1 MRTKLNDEDGQALL
15 LALAFVVFFGL
26 VIAAMLGFATTNL
39 LATQRLGEDRAARYA
54 ADSAMDGAI
63 QYARTPG
70 GTPSGLSAGAYGA
83 VPCITFS
90 YTDPAGVAATVT
102 CKSLANPTDL
112 DRKVQF
118 TASVG
123 TVPKIQATVL
133 FHDSTSGSGPPAVDV
148 LSWTVCQINGAC
160 S

>member
-1 MRTKLNDEDGQALL
+1 MTTKLNDEDGQALI
-15 LALAFVVFFGL
+15 LALAFLVFFGL
-26 VIAAMLGFATTNL
+26 VIAAMLSFATTNL

-148 LSWTVCQINGAC
+148 QSWTVCQINGAC

>member
-1 MRTKLNDEDGQALL
+1 MRTKLNDEDGQALI
-15 LALAFVVFFGL
+15 LALAFLVFFGL
-26 VIAAMLGFATTNL
+26 VITAMLSFATTNL

-63 QYARTPG
+63 QYARTP
-70 GTPSGLSAGAYGA
+70 PAGLSAGAYGA

-148 LSWTVCQINGAC
+148 SSWTVCQINGPC

>member
-1 MRTKLNDEDGQALL
+1 MTTKLNDEDGQALI
-15 LALAFVVFFGL
+15 LALAFLVFFGL
-26 VIAAMLGFATTNL
+26 VIAAMLSFATTNL
-39 LATQRLGEDRAARYA
+39 LATERLGEDRAALYA
-54 ADSAMDGAI
+54 ADGAMDGAI
-63 QYARTPG
+63 QYARTPA
-70 GTPSGLSAGAYGA
+70 GLSAGAYGA

-123 TVPKIQATVL
+123 SVPKIQTTVL